1 MYKIIL
7 AIVLF
12 VVIVSLGISEQVFI
26 RKSFDDLYE
35 GCADIQSLILQGDYE
50 GAMQKTEHVE
60 KDWRKERDLLEFAC
74 PNTDI
79 KDIAKE
85 IGELKGSQIA
95 EMYDDSITRCE
106 VIMAMAE
113 NSKNLL
119 AYKWKNVL

>member
-1 MYKIIL
+1 MNKIIL
-7 AIVLF
+7 AVILA
-12 VVIVSLGISEQVFI
+12 VVILSLGICEQVFI
-26 RKSFDDLYE
+26 SRSFDDLRSDCE
-35 GCADIQSLILQGDYE
+35 EIQKLLLSGDYDE
-50 GAMQKTEHVE
+50 ALKMTEHVE
-60 KDWRKERDLLEFAC
+60 NDWRKERDLLEFAC

-119 AYKWKNVL
+119 SYKWKNVL

>member
-1 MYKIIL
+1 MNKIIL
-7 AIVLF
+7 AVVLA
-12 VVIVSLGISEQVFI
+12 VVILTLGICEQVFI
-26 RKSFDDLYE
+26 NHSFDDLKSDCE
-35 GCADIQSLILQGDYE
+35 EIQKMLLAGDYE
-50 GAMQKTEHVE
+50 GAMEKTEHVE
-60 KDWRKERDLLEFAC
+60 NDWRKERDLLEFAC

-106 VIMAMAE
+106 VLIAMAE

>member
-1 MYKIIL
+1 MYKIALAAVLLVIIL
-7 AIVLF
+7 T
-12 VVIVSLGISEQVFI
+12 LGICEQVFI
-26 RKSFDDLYE
+26 KNSFNDLAE
-35 GCADIQSLILQGDYE
+35 DCEEIQRLLLSGDFE
-50 GAMQKTEHVE
+50 GAYEKTEHVE
-60 KDWRKERDLLEFAC
+60 RDWKKERDLLEFAC
-74 PNTDI
+74 PNTDV

-106 VIMAMAE
+106 VLIAMAE

>member
-1 MYKIIL
+1 M
-7 AIVLF
+7 
-12 VVIVSLGISEQVFI
+12 
-26 RKSFDDLYE
+26 
-35 GCADIQSLILQGDYE
+35 
-50 GAMQKTEHVE
+50 TEHVE
-60 KDWRKERDLLEFAC
+60 NDWRKERDLLEFAC

-119 AYKWKNVL
+119 SYKWKNVL

>member
-1 MYKIIL
+1 MNKIIL
-7 AIVLF
+7 AVVLA
-12 VVIVSLGISEQVFI
+12 VVILTLGICEQVFI
-26 RKSFDDLYE
+26 KSSFDDLKND
-35 GCADIQSLILQGDYE
+35 CAKIQELLLSGDYDKALE
-50 GAMQKTEHVE
+50 MTEHVE
-60 KDWRKERDLLEFAC
+60 NDWRKERDLLEFAC

-119 AYKWKNVL
+119 SYKWKNVL

>member
-1 MYKIIL
+1 MNKIIL
-7 AIVLF
+7 AVVLA
-12 VVIVSLGISEQVFI
+12 VVILSLGICEQVFI
-26 RKSFDDLYE
+26 SRSFDDLRSDCE
-35 GCADIQSLILQGDYE
+35 EIQKLLLSGDYDE
-50 GAMQKTEHVE
+50 ALKMTEHVE
-60 KDWRKERDLLEFAC
+60 NDWRKERDLLEFAC

-106 VIMAMAE
+106 VLMAMAE

-119 AYKWKNVL
+119 SYKWKNVL

>member
-1 MYKIIL
+1 MYKIVLAAVLLVIIL
-7 AIVLF
+7 T
-12 VVIVSLGISEQVFI
+12 LGICEQVFI
-26 RKSFDDLYE
+26 KNSFNDLAKDCE
-35 GCADIQSLILQGDYE
+35 EIQRLLLSGDFE
-50 GAMQKTEHVE
+50 GAYEKTEHVE
-60 KDWRKERDLLEFAC
+60 RDWKKERDLLEFAC
-74 PNTDI
+74 PNTDV

-106 VIMAMAE
+106 VLIAMAE

>member
-1 MYKIIL
+1 MYKIVL
-7 AIVLF
+7 AAVLF
-12 VVIVSLGISEQVFI
+12 VTILALGIGEQVFI
-26 RKSFDDLYE
+26 NNAFNDLKAD
-35 GCADIQSLILQGDYE
+35 CAEIQRMLLDEDYE
-50 GAMQKTEHVE
+50 GALEKTEHVE
-60 KDWRKERDLLEFAC
+60 RDWRRERDLLEFAC

-113 NSKNLL
+113 NSRNLL

>member
-7 AIVLF
+7 AAVLL
-12 VVIVSLGISEQVFI
+12 VVILALGICEQVFI
-26 RKSFDDLYE
+26 NNSFKDLSHDCE
-35 GCADIQSLILQGDYE
+35 KIQKLLLSGDYE
-50 GAMQKTEHVE
+50 AAYSMTEHVE
-60 KDWRKERDLLEFAC
+60 RDWRRERDLLEFAC

-79 KDIAKE
+79 KDIARE

-106 VIMAMAE
+106 VLIAMAD
-113 NSKNLL
+113 NSRNLL

>member
-1 MYKIIL
+1 MYKIVL
-7 AIVLF
+7 AAVLL
-12 VVIVSLGISEQVFI
+12 VIMLTLGICEQVFI
-26 RKSFDDLYE
+26 KNSFNDLAE
-35 GCADIQSLILQGDYE
+35 DCEEIQRLLLSGDFE
-50 GAMQKTEHVE
+50 GAYEKTEHVE
-60 KDWRKERDLLEFAC
+60 RDWKKERDLLEFAC
-74 PNTDI
+74 PNTDV

-106 VIMAMAE
+106 VLIAMAE

>member
-1 MYKIIL
+1 MNKIIL
-7 AIVLF
+7 AVVLA
-12 VVIVSLGISEQVFI
+12 VVILSLGICEQVFI
-26 RKSFDDLYE
+26 SRSFDDLRSDCE
-35 GCADIQSLILQGDYE
+35 EIQKLLLSGDYDE
-50 GAMQKTEHVE
+50 ALKMTEHVE
-60 KDWRKERDLLEFAC
+60 NDWKKERDLLEFAC

-119 AYKWKNVL
+119 SYKWKNVL

>member
-35 GCADIQSLILQGDYE
+35 DCADIQRLLLQGDYE
-50 GAMQKTEHVE
+50 GAMQQTEHVE
-60 KDWRKERDLLEFAC
+60 NDWRKERDLLEFAC

>member
-1 MYKIIL
+1 MYKIVLCVVLLITIL
-7 AIVLF
+7 
-12 VVIVSLGISEQVFI
+12 SLGIGEQIFI
-26 RKSFDDLYE
+26 YNAFNDLCE
-35 GCADIQSLILQGDYE
+35 DCEEIQKLLLEGDYQ
-50 GAMQKTEHVE
+50 GAYEKTEHVE
-60 KDWRKERDLLEFAC
+60 RDWRKERDLLEFAC

-106 VIMAMAE
+106 VLIAMAE
-113 NSKNLL
+113 NSRNLL

>member
-1 MYKIIL
+1 MNKIIL
-7 AIVLF
+7 AVVLA
-12 VVIVSLGISEQVFI
+12 VVILSLGICEQVFI
-26 RKSFDDLYE
+26 SRSFDDLRSDCE
-35 GCADIQSLILQGDYE
+35 EIQKLLLSGDYDK
-50 GAMQKTEHVE
+50 ALKMTEHVE
-60 KDWRKERDLLEFAC
+60 NDWRKERDLLEFAC

-119 AYKWKNVL
+119 SYKWKNVL

>member
-35 GCADIQSLILQGDYE
+35 DCADIQSLILQGDYE

-79 KDIAKE
+79 KDIARE

>member
-1 MYKIIL
+1 MYKIVL
-7 AIVLF
+7 AIVLL
-12 VVIVSLGISEQVFI
+12 VVILALGISEQVFI
-26 RKSFDDLYE
+26 NNAFNDLCE
-35 GCADIQSLILQGDYE
+35 DCEEIKQLLLAEDYD
-50 GAMQKTEHVE
+50 GAFQKTRHVE
-60 KDWRKERDLLEFAC
+60 NDWRKERDLLEFAC

-106 VIMAMAE
+106 VLIAMAE
-113 NSKNLL
+113 NSRNLL

>member
-1 MYKIIL
+1 MHKIIL
-7 AIVLF
+7 CAILF
-12 VVIVSLGISEQVFI
+12 VVIVSLGICEQVFI
-26 RKSFDDLYE
+26 RKSFDDLCE
-35 GCADIQSLILQGDYE
+35 DCREVQQLLLAGDYE
-50 GAMQKTEHVE
+50 KAYEKTEHVE
-60 KDWRKERDLLEFAC
+60 SDWRKERDLLEFVC

-106 VIMAMAE
+106 VIIAMAE

>member
-1 MYKIIL
+1 MYKI
-7 AIVLF
+7 VLCIF
-12 VVIVSLGISEQVFI
+12 LFIVIVSLGICEQVFI
-26 RKSFDDLYE
+26 RNSFDDLCDDCRE
-35 GCADIQSLILQGDYE
+35 VQQLLLVGDYE
-50 GAMQKTEHVE
+50 KAYEKTEHVE
-60 KDWRKERDLLEFAC
+60 RDWKKERDLLEFAC

-106 VIMAMAE
+106 VIIAMAK

>member
-1 MYKIIL
+1 MYKI
-7 AIVLF
+7 VLCIF
-12 VVIVSLGISEQVFI
+12 LFIVIVSLGICEQVFI
-26 RKSFDDLYE
+26 RNSFDDLCDDCRE
-35 GCADIQSLILQGDYE
+35 VQKLLLAGDYE
-50 GAMQKTEHVE
+50 KAYEKTEHVE
-60 KDWRKERDLLEFAC
+60 RDWKKERDLLEFAC

-106 VIMAMAE
+106 VIIAMAE

>member
-1 MYKIIL
+1 MKYAICYDGPGRLRLRLGQHAFSEKEGWGIASIL
-7 AIVLF
+7 R
-12 VVIVSLGISEQVFI
+12 Q
-26 RKSFDDLYE
+26 KSGVE
-35 GCADIQSLILQGDYE
+35 RVRTCAQNGSILIYYG
-50 GAMQKTEHVE
+50 
-60 KDWRKERDLLEFAC
+60 
-74 PNTDI
+74 

>member
-1 MYKIIL
+1 MYKIVLAAVLLVIIL
-7 AIVLF
+7 T
-12 VVIVSLGISEQVFI
+12 LGICEQVFI
-26 RKSFDDLYE
+26 KNSFNDLAE
-35 GCADIQSLILQGDYE
+35 DCEEIQRLLLSGDFE
-50 GAMQKTEHVE
+50 GAYEKTEHVE
-60 KDWRKERDLLEFAC
+60 RDWKKERDLLEFAC
-74 PNTDI
+74 PNTDV

-106 VIMAMAE
+106 VLIAMAE

>member
-1 MYKIIL
+1 MNKIIL
-7 AIVLF
+7 AVVLA
-12 VVIVSLGISEQVFI
+12 VVILSLGICEQVFI
-26 RKSFDDLYE
+26 SRSFDDLRNDCE
-35 GCADIQSLILQGDYE
+35 EIQKLLLLGDYDE
-50 GAMQKTEHVE
+50 ALKMTEHVE
-60 KDWRKERDLLEFAC
+60 NDWRKERDLLEFAC

-119 AYKWKNVL
+119 SYKWKNVL

>member
-1 MYKIIL
+1 MIKIIL
-7 AIVLF
+7 AVVLA
-12 VVIVSLGISEQVFI
+12 VVLLSLGICEQVFI
-26 RKSFDDLYE
+26 SRSFDDLRSDCE
-35 GCADIQSLILQGDYE
+35 EIQKLLLSGDYDE
-50 GAMQKTEHVE
+50 ALKMTEHVE
-60 KDWRKERDLLEFAC
+60 NDWKKERDLLEFAC

-119 AYKWKNVL
+119 SYKWKNVL

>member
-1 MYKIIL
+1 MNKIIL
-7 AIVLF
+7 AVVLA
-12 VVIVSLGISEQVFI
+12 VVILSLGICEQVFI
-26 RKSFDDLYE
+26 SRSFDDLRNDCE
-35 GCADIQSLILQGDYE
+35 EIQKLLLSGDYDE
-50 GAMQKTEHVE
+50 ALKMTEHVE
-60 KDWRKERDLLEFAC
+60 NDWRKERDLLEFAC

-119 AYKWKNVL
+119 SYKWKNVL

>member
-1 MYKIIL
+1 MNKIIL
-7 AIVLF
+7 AVVLSIVILT
-12 VVIVSLGISEQVFI
+12 LGICEQVFI
-26 RKSFDDLYE
+26 SRSFDDLKSDCSE
-35 GCADIQSLILQGDYE
+35 IQKLLLAGDYA
-50 GAMQKTEHVE
+50 GALEMTEHIE
-60 KDWRKERDLLEFAC
+60 NDWRKERDLLEFAC

-119 AYKWKNVL
+119 SYKWKNVL

>member
-1 MYKIIL
+1 MYKIVLAVVLLVAIL
-7 AIVLF
+7 A
-12 VVIVSLGISEQVFI
+12 LGISEQVFI
-26 RKSFDDLYE
+26 NNSFNDLR
-35 GCADIQSLILQGDYE
+35 ADCEEIQKMLLAGDYE
-50 GAMQKTEHVE
+50 GALSKTEHVE
-60 KDWRKERDLLEFAC
+60 NDWRKERDLLEFAC

-106 VIMAMAE
+106 VLISMAE
-113 NSKNLL
+113 NSRNLL

>member
-1 MYKIIL
+1 MNKIIL
-7 AIVLF
+7 AVVLA
-12 VVIVSLGISEQVFI
+12 VVILSLGICEQVFI
-26 RKSFDDLYE
+26 SRSFDDLRSDCE
-35 GCADIQSLILQGDYE
+35 EIQKLLLSGDYDE
-50 GAMQKTEHVE
+50 ALKMTEHVE
-60 KDWRKERDLLEFAC
+60 NDWRKERDLLEFAC

-119 AYKWKNVL
+119 SYKWKNVL

>member
-1 MYKIIL
+1 MNKIIL
-7 AIVLF
+7 AAVLA
-12 VVIVSLGISEQVFI
+12 VVILTLGICEQVFI
-26 RKSFDDLYE
+26 SHSFDDLKSDCE
-35 GCADIQSLILQGDYE
+35 EIQKMLLAGDYE
-50 GAMQKTEHVE
+50 GAMEKTEHVE
-60 KDWRKERDLLEFAC
+60 NDWRKERDLLEFAC

-106 VIMAMAE
+106 VLIAMAE

>member
-1 MYKIIL
+1 MYKIVI

-12 VVIVSLGISEQVFI
+12 VVILGLGIGEQIFI
-26 RKSFDDLYE
+26 NNSFNDLKKDCQE
-35 GCADIQSLILQGDYE
+35 IQKLLLDGDYE
-50 GAMQKTEHVE
+50 GAYEKTEHVE
-60 KDWRKERDLLEFAC
+60 RDWRKERDLLEFAC

-95 EMYDDSITRCE
+95 EMYDDSVTRCE
-106 VIMAMAE
+106 VLIAMAE
-113 NSKNLL
+113 NSRNLL

>member
-1 MYKIIL
+1 MYKI
-7 AIVLF
+7 VLCIF
-12 VVIVSLGISEQVFI
+12 LFIVIVSLGICEQVFI
-26 RKSFDDLYE
+26 RNSFD
-35 GCADIQSLILQGDYE
+35 GDYE
-50 GAMQKTEHVE
+50 KAYEKTEHVE
-60 KDWRKERDLLEFAC
+60 RDWKKERDLLEFAC

-106 VIMAMAE
+106 VIIAMAE